1 MHSGELMN
9 NFIKITKAL
18 SDPTRVRILGLL
30 FEGELCVCNI
40 VEVMG
45 LAQPTIS
52 RHLKQCTDAGL
63 TTSRKAGGWTHYR
76 LATDST
82 DKHIITFLELL
93 QQAIKT
99 DNEFAEIQTNL
110 LALKKTKNIL

>member
-1 MHSGELMN
+1 MH
-9 NFIKITKAL
+9 NFIRITKAL

-30 FEGELCVCNI
+30 LEGELCVCNI
-40 VEVMG
+40 VEIMG
-45 LAQPTIS
+45 LAQPTVS

-63 TTSRKAGGWTHYR
+63 TTGRKAGGWTHYR

-82 DKHIITFLELL
+82 DMYIPTFLDLL

-99 DNEFAEIQTNL
+99 DEEFTMLQSNL
-110 LALKKTKNIL
+110 ITLKKIKNIL

>member
-1 MHSGELMN
+1 MT

-30 FEGELCVCNI
+30 LMGELCVCNI
-40 VEVMG
+40 VEIMG
-45 LAQPTIS
+45 LAQPTVS

-63 TTSRKAGGWTHYR
+63 TIGRKAGGWTHYR
-76 LATDST
+76 IATDST
-82 DKHIITFLELL
+82 DLYISTFLDLL

-99 DNEFAEIQTNL
+99 DDDFKMLQTNL
-110 LALKKTKNIL
+110 LTLKKVKNIT

>member
-1 MHSGELMN
+1 MH
-9 NFIKITKAL
+9 NFIRITKAL

-30 FEGELCVCNI
+30 LEGELCVCNI
-40 VEVMG
+40 VEIMG
-45 LAQPTIS
+45 LAQPTVS

-63 TTSRKAGGWTHYR
+63 TTGRKAGGWTHYR

-82 DKHIITFLELL
+82 DTYIPTFLNLL

-99 DNEFAEIQTNL
+99 DEEFTMLQSNL
-110 LALKKTKNIL
+110 LTLKKIKKIL

>member
-1 MHSGELMN
+1 MH
-9 NFIKITKAL
+9 NFIRITKAL

-30 FEGELCVCNI
+30 LKGELCVCNI
-40 VEVMG
+40 VEIMG
-45 LAQPTIS
+45 LAQPTVS

-63 TTSRKAGGWTHYR
+63 TVGRKAGGWTHYR

-82 DKHIITFLELL
+82 DMYIPTFLDLL

-99 DNEFAEIQTNL
+99 DEEFTMLQSNL
-110 LALKKTKNIL
+110 ITLKKIKNIL

>member
-1 MHSGELMN
+1 MH
-9 NFIKITKAL
+9 NFIRITKAL

-30 FEGELCVCNI
+30 LGGELCVCNI
-40 VEVMG
+40 VEIMG

-52 RHLKQCTDAGL
+52 RHLKQCTDADL
-63 TTSRKAGGWTHYR
+63 TIGRKAGGWTHYR

-82 DKHIITFLELL
+82 DMYISTFLDLL

-99 DNEFAEIQTNL
+99 DEEFTALQSNL
-110 LALKKTKNIL
+110 LTLKKIKNIL